1 MDVTVLVYGMKQE
14 IHWNI
19 LHEMEETKINFYI
32 EGQASFPSP
41 VVKYSFTSFT
51 TTPDRRNTAI
61 RFGIAIRPL
70 KVSAIFHK
78 SPRSTVAPRIA
89 TREYRTM
96 NGLVVLEL
104 LKRNSQH
111 LAP

>member
-1 MDVTVLVYGMKQE
+1 MKQE

-51 TTPDRRNTAI
+51 TTPEDLQLRQ
-61 RFGIAIRPL
+61 
-70 KVSAIFHK
+70 
-78 SPRSTVAPRIA
+78 
-89 TREYRTM
+89 
-96 NGLVVLEL
+96 EL
-104 LKRNSQH
+104 LPENTG
-111 LAP
+111 P